1 LNQQVN
7 VQQERTHT
15 TEELNDLIIESIQD
29 LKGKNLIK
37 LDLRDVDDAPTDY
50 FIICEGDSFTQVR
63 AIADNVARTL
73 RNEAATAPVH
83 IEGQRS
89 AQWVCIDYFTT
100 VVHVFH
106 PEKREFY
113 ELEDLWSDASIT
125 EYESL

>member
-1 LNQQVN
+1 MNQQVN

>member
-1 LNQQVN
+1 MNHQVN
-7 VQQERTHT
+7 VQEHTLT

-29 LKGKNLIK
+29 LKGENLIK
-37 LDLRDVDDAPTDY
+37 LDLRGLDGAPTDY
-50 FIICEGDSFTQVR
+50 FIICEGNSFTHVR
-63 AIADNVARTL
+63 AIAENVAKTL
-73 RNEAATAPVH
+73 KNDAGTLPVH
-83 IEGQRS
+83 IEGQRN
-89 AQWVCIDYFTT
+89 AQWVCIDYFTS

>member
-1 LNQQVN
+1 MNNQVN
-7 VQQERTHT
+7 VQQERTLT

-29 LKGKNLIK
+29 VKGKNLVK
-37 LDLRDVDDAPTDY
+37 LDLRGLDDAPTDF

-63 AIADNVARTL
+63 AIAENVAKTIKEETGTL
-73 RNEAATAPVH
+73 PVH
-83 IEGQRS
+83 MEGQRN

-106 PEKREFY
+106 PEKRAFY
-113 ELEDLWSDASIT
+113 ELEDLWSDASFT

>member
-1 LNQQVN
+1 MNHQVK
-7 VQQERTHT
+7 VQQRKLT

-29 LKGKNLIK
+29 TKGKNLIK
-37 LDLRDVDDAPTDY
+37 LDLRGLDDAPTDY
-50 FIICEGDSFTQVR
+50 FIICEGDSFTQVK
-63 AIADNVARTL
+63 AIADNVARRLKEDANTF
-73 RNEAATAPVH
+73 PVH
-83 IEGQRS
+83 MEGQRN